1 MGRNTPASN
10 EGAAGFHSDLSWT
23 LPLPRER
30 VKYFDPQKT
39 CLRPSKLCERRAGA
53 VADFGR
59 PRGGGARDNGKL
71 HNFSAKRSSSHVSVA
86 HRCLWAPK
94 AGVDRNEDRQRTAV
108 TQCHCNPV
116 SGARIAVSHWQTV
129 GGEEGSIPG
138 GSASAQQG
146 HPGVGPQFAGKKSPA
161 SPNPLQQEQQGKKT
175 RS

>member
-23 LPLPRER
+23 LPCLGRESNISTL
-30 VKYFDPQKT
+30 KKHA
-39 CLRPSKLCERRAGA
+39 KLCERRAGA

-71 HNFSAKRSSSHVSVA
+71 HNFPAKRSSSHVSVA

-108 TQCHCNPV
+108 TQCHCNE
-116 SGARIAVSHWQTV
+116 SAARIAVSHWQTV